1 VSSNAANAGPPRSY
15 ERLGEIRAEVDNAR
29 IWSGLHFRNTMVE
42 STKLGRKVA
51 HHVAPH
57 FFRQPHDGS

>member
-1 VSSNAANAGPPRSY
+1 LPTAIAIGRSPTGVSAMTALVRGSIN
-15 ERLGEIRAEVDNAR
+15 DAR

-57 FFRQPHDGS
+57 FFRQQHDD